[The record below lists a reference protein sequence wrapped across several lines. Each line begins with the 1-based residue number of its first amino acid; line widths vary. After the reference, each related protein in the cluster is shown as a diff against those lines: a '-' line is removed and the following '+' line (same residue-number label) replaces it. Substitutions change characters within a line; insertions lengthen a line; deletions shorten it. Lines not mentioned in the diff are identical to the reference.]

1 MTYYYI
7 VTADN
12 GEESYASNEVATE
25 IFYASIPG
33 LIEAEHF
40 SGQSGFQ
47 VEDTQDEGGGQNLG
61 YTDPGDTLTYN
72 VEVAEA
78 GEYTVSLRIASSG
91 GSEGIAFSM
100 NGTNVGSI
108 SVPDT
113 GDWQNWTTIS
123 TTVTLAAGEQ
133 ELQLTALGGA
143 WNLNWMKFEKN

>member
-1 MTYYYI
+1 M
-7 VTADN
+7 
-12 GEESYASNEVATE
+12 
-25 IFYASIPG
+25 
-33 LIEAEHF
+33 
-40 SGQSGFQ
+40 
-47 VEDTQDEGGGQNLG
+47 EDTQDEGGGQNLG

-72 VEVAEA
+72 VEVAED

-143 WNLNWMKFEKN
+143 WNLNWMQFEKN